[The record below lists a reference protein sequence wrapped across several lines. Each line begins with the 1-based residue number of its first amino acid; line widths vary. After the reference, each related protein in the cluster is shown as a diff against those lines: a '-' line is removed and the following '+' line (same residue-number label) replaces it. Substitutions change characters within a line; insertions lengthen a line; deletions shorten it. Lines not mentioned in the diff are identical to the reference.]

1 MRAPE
6 DLRDWA
12 AEYRRA
18 RQSPDALAE
27 RIRVAIRAD
36 EQADDQ
42 PNEEDVDDEGESL
55 PPVVSSERWGLGLA
69 IGAMLGVAALLL
81 LSLIGRWVRPPQEL
95 ISNPQQAQFEHISDP
110 ENAATS
116 QKPAVPPRDSVP
128 AVQDSPSS
136 EPVPGPAAPS
146 PPRRRPRRQR
156 PSRKADGLADSEPE
170 AASATPTPGSSA
182 DLLSARLLRE
192 AEHMLTSRPGAAKLV
207 LESHARDN
215 PRSVLSLEREALW
228 IRAAC
233 LVGGAPGL
241 AKRRAAFARR
251 ADVSAYRAAV
261 AGDCDGAL

>member
-1 MRAPE
+1 MKPPE
-6 DLRDWA
+6 SLRDWA

-27 RIRVAIRAD
+27 RIRGAIRAE
-36 EQADDQ
+36 EQA
-42 PNEEDVDDEGESL
+42 EEDEADDEEEL
-55 PPVVSSERWGLGLA
+55 LAPVVSSERWGLGLA

-81 LSLIGRWVRPPQEL
+81 LSLIGRWVHPRQEL
-95 ISNPQQAQFEHISDP
+95 VSNPQQAPFEHASES
-110 ENAATS
+110 ENAAIS
-116 QKPAVPPRDSVP
+116 EKPAVPPRDLVRADP
-128 AVQDSPSS
+128 VQDSGSS
-136 EPVPGPAAPS
+136 AAVPGPAAPTH
-146 PPRRRPRRQR
+146 PLRRPRRER
-156 PSRKADGLADSEPE
+156 PSSHADALPDSGPE
-170 AASATPTPGSSA
+170 AASATPSPGSSA

-192 AEHMLTSRPGAAKLV
+192 AEHMLTSRPGAAKLL

-233 LVGGAPGL
+233 RVGGASGL

-261 AGDCDGAL
+261 ARDCDGTL